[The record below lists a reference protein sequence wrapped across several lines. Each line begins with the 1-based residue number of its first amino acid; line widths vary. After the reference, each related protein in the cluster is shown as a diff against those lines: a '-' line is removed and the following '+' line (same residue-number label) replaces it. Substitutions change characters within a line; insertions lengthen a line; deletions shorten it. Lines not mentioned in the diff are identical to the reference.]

1 MPQGAW
7 NMTDQ
12 FQHVMVL
19 TSLIICLG
27 ITHLLSGVST
37 AIDLVCDK
45 RRNVRLSWASG
56 FWLAFVFL
64 WMILFWW
71 WEFRLLDTLRYWS
84 LWNYFVVVGY
94 AMVLFFMVALLVP
107 RDWDGIDDMDE
118 YFLSKRHWFYSAFL
132 LASCVDVV
140 DSYMKGG
147 VQYLSGLG
155 IICLGTDMAAFPA
168 ALIGFKSARIR
179 VHAVMGF
186 AYLVSR
192 AVVGFNDYPLLHRL
206 S

>member
-1 MPQGAW
+1 
-7 NMTDQ
+7 MTDQ

-37 AIDLVCDK
+37 AIDLVGDGK
-45 RRNVRLSWASG
+45 RNVRLSWASG
-56 FWLAFVFL
+56 LWLVVVFL

-71 WEFRLLDTLRYWS
+71 WEFRLLGALRYWS

-107 RDWDGIDDMDE
+107 REWGNVEDMDD

-132 LASCVDVV
+132 LASYVDLV

-147 VQYLSGLG
+147 MQYFSGLG
-155 IICLGTDMAAFPA
+155 VVGLGADVA
-168 ALIGFKSARIR
+168 ALPVAIIGFRTVRIG
-179 VHAVMGF
+179 VHAAMGF
-186 AYLVSR
+186 IYLVSQIL
-192 AVVGFNDYPLLHRL
+192 VGFSVYPLLQGL

>member
-1 MPQGAW
+1 
-7 NMTDQ
+7 MTDQ

-19 TSLIICLG
+19 ASLIICLG
-27 ITHLLSGVST
+27 ITQLLSGVST

-56 FWLAFVFL
+56 IWLALVFL

-71 WEFRLLDTLRYWS
+71 WEFRLLGVLKYWS

-94 AMVLFFMVALLVP
+94 AMILFFMVALLVP
-107 RDWDGIDDMDE
+107 RDWECIDNLDE
-118 YFLSKRHWFYSAFL
+118 YFLSKRYWFYSAFL
-132 LASCVDVV
+132 IASYVDLV

-155 IICLGTDMAAFPA
+155 VVGFGADAA
-168 ALIGFKSARIR
+168 ALPVAIVGFRSVRIR
-179 VHAVMGF
+179 VHAAMGF
-186 AYLVSR
+186 VYIISQILTAFHV
-192 AVVGFNDYPLLHRL
+192 YPLLRGL